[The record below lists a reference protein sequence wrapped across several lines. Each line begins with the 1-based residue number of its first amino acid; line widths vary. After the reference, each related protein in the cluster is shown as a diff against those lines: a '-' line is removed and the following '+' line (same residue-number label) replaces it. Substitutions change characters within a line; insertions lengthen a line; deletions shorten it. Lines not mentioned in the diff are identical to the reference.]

1 MRCTQDCNQGRACKC
16 LPITTEDDPVYDFD
30 YIAEIFRDL
39 FALIGFV
46 LMLALIAF
54 AWGYNT

>member
-1 MRCTQDCNQGRACKC
+1 MKTCNQDCNQGRTCDC
-16 LPITTEDDPVYDFD
+16 DDQPVYDFD

-54 AWGYNT
+54 VWGYNV